1 MNQGKEKESFFLA
14 AGRWDVSFRGCWWPG
29 EKGKLCRKRGR
40 GSPNF
45 AEFPI
50 SRGLR
55 GLDMLLG
62 LQEFASSDLP
72 IFI

>member
-1 MNQGKEKESFFLA
+1 MLVS
-14 AGRWDVSFRGCWWPG
+14 RDVGG
-29 EKGKLCRKRGR
+29 QVKKGKLCQKRGR

-45 AEFPI
+45 TEFPI
-50 SRGLR
+50 SHGLR
-55 GLDMLLG
+55 GLDTPVG